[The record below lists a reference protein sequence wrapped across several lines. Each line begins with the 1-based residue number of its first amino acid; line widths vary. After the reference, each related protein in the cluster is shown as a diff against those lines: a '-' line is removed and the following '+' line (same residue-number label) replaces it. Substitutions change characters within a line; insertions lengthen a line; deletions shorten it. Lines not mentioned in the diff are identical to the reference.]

1 MKAKA
6 AGSSVQLSPRP
17 RLTAIGTHPADV
29 VRATGGWLF
38 DQAMAGWDVAVLTVE
53 PGDPRAVQIL
63 GARAYD
69 LHAVLASPVTLGPC
83 LQAMVVPADLYDRDE
98 RVRQIAAN
106 ALAAGHAEVRLWGG
120 AGRTMAGRGTAAVRH
135 QLSIAARAFKAQA
148 LAAADIHG
156 EASGSVEV
164 FRSLSFPHATHAAAP
179 VPAGPV
185 DEGGYNEPPAVIESL
200 G

>member
-17 RLTAIGTHPADV
+17 RLTAIGAYPADV

-38 DQAMAGWDVAVLTVE
+38 DQAMAGWDVAVLTAE
-53 PGDPRAVQIL
+53 PGDPRALQIL

-69 LHAVLASPVTLGPC
+69 LHAVLASPVALGPC

-98 RVRQIAAN
+98 RVRQIAEN
-106 ALAAGHAEVRLWGG
+106 ALGAGHAEVRLWGG
-120 AGRTMAGRGTAAVRH
+120 AGRAMAGCGTAAVRH

-156 EASGSVEV
+156 EASGSIEV
-164 FRSLSFPHATHAAAP
+164 FRSLADPKP
-179 VPAGPV
+179 V
-185 DEGGYNEPPAVIESL
+185 VIKSL

>member
-6 AGSSVQLSPRP
+6 AGSSVELSPRP

-38 DQAMAGWDVAVLTVE
+38 DQAMAGWDVAVLTAE

-69 LHAVLASPVTLGPC
+69 LHAVLASPVALGPC

-106 ALAAGHAEVRLWGG
+106 ALGIGHAEVRLWG
-120 AGRTMAGRGTAAVRH
+120 AADRTTTGRGTAAVRH

-148 LAAADIHG
+148 LAAAAIHG
-156 EASGSVEV
+156 EMSDSVEV
-164 FRSLSFPHATHAAAP
+164 FETVRYP
-179 VPAGPV
+179 V
-185 DEGGYNEPPAVIESL
+185 VIKSL